1 MEKKYKCEKCG
12 SKSNGVASTCCG
24 AERKE
29 MNSCNS
35 CGGEGC
41 MMCNMFMN
49 GSKMTKIIIAI
60 IVIVLIVLAFKSLNK
75 NSNIENT
82 SQNTINSEIVE
93 VNPNAGS
100 YESYAPEKLAFAETG
115 NVVLFFKASWCPTC
129 RALDKNIKENLS
141 AIPTDLKI
149 LEVDYDN
156 SQELKQ
162 KYGVTTQHTLVQVDK
177 DGNMI
182 SKWSGSPTLL
192 SLVAQVK

>member
-1 MEKKYKCEKCG
+1 MNKNIVLG
-12 SKSNGVASTCCG
+12 GVVV
-24 AERKE
+24 
-29 MNSCNS
+29 
-35 CGGEGC
+35 
-41 MMCNMFMN
+41 
-49 GSKMTKIIIAI
+49 IAI
-60 IVIVLIVLAFKSLNK
+60 VAFIALSGSSKEK
-75 NSNIENT
+75 QAVNT
-82 SQNTINSEIVE
+82 QDNFSESTNTQNEETINSNAINV
-93 VNPNAGS
+93 VAGS
-100 YESYAPEKLAFAETG
+100 YESYAGDKLAYAETG
-115 NVVLFFKASWCPTC
+115 NVVLFFRASWCPTC